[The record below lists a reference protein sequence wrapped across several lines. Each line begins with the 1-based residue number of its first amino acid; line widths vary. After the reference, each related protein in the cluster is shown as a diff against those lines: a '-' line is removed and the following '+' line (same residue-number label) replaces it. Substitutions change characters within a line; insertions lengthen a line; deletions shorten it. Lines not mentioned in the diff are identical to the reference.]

1 MKAQTLLIDA
11 DDTLWENNIYFEQA
25 IEGFIDFLDHSH
37 LSRDQIR
44 AVIDE
49 IELANASVNGYGSQG
64 FAKNLRQGYEHL
76 VERKISDDD
85 LAAVIG
91 FGQQIL
97 SQDIRLIDGV
107 AATLERLSIRHHL
120 VIFTKGNQDE
130 QQMKIDR
137 SGVDMHFID
146 AIVVPEKDGSAYR
159 SALETLGWSAEES
172 WMVGNSPKSDINPA
186 MSAGMNAVFIPHD
199 HTWRLEHQEI
209 IMGRGR
215 LLQLERF
222 ADMLDHF

>member
-1 MKAQTLLIDA
+1 MDTQTLLIDA

-25 IEGFIDFLDHSH
+25 IEGFIDFLDHSQ

-44 AVIDE
+44 AAIDE
-49 IELANASVNGYGSQG
+49 IELANASVNGYGSEG
-64 FAKNLRQGYEHL
+64 FAKNLRQCYEHL
-76 VERKISDDD
+76 VERNISDYD
-85 LAAVIG
+85 LATVIG

-97 SQDIRLIDGV
+97 SQDVRLIDGV
-107 AATLERLSIRHHL
+107 AQTLERLSTRHHL

-137 SGVDMHFID
+137 SGIDTHFVD
-146 AIVVPEKDGSAYR
+146 AIVVPEKNESAYR
-159 SALETLGWSAEES
+159 AALETLGWAAEAS

-186 MSAGMNAVFIPHD
+186 MSTGMNAVFIPHD
-199 HTWRLEHQEI
+199 HTWRLEQQEI
-209 IMGRGR
+209 VPGRGR

-222 ADMLDHF
+222 ADLLDHF